1 MVPVEIH
8 SIGVKRNGEAMTAK
22 KFKGIIFDLDGVV
35 TGTARVHGLAW
46 ESMFNDYLKMKADRN
61 GTTLVPFDRERDY
74 LEYVDGKPR
83 MKGVE
88 SFLESRGIELPFGDY
103 DDPPNKETVCG
114 LGNRKNKDFQKV
126 LRKEGP
132 DVFEST
138 INFIKA
144 CKKRGIKIGVASSS
158 RNCKLI
164 LELGNIEKYF
174 ETRVCGIVSREL
186 NLSGKPNPDIFV
198 TAAKNLGLQPDE
210 CVVVEDAIS
219 GVQAG
224 RNGNFGLT
232 LGIAREIDGD
242 TLIQN
247 GADLVVSDMVEIS
260 VDEIEAWFD
269 DGVAADG
276 WNLTYD
282 HFDPEDEKLRETLT
296 AVGNGYLGNRGSYEG
311 EIASDVHYPGTY
323 IAGVYNK
330 LATMVGGR
338 RIYNNDFVNC
348 PNWTLV
354 EFAIGRS
361 DFVSPLKMKVLSYK
375 HNLNM
380 KEGVVSRTL
389 VVKDTRGRITRIGSR
404 RVASMH
410 DPHLCAVQFDVT
422 PLNHSG
428 TIRIRSAID
437 GRIINDNVARYR
449 QLNQKHLSPVSQG
462 KAGISVFLHTE
473 TNRSK
478 YQIVMHA
485 KTAVYQGENPIRP
498 TKEIQKEK
506 GYIAEIFTLNAGE
519 NTTYRLE
526 KTVSVFTSQDEGIKD
541 PRTAGR
547 QALSKIK
554 SFSDVYE
561 PNVRAWANLWKDAD
575 IRIDGDRFMQK
586 AVRLHIYHLLVAASP
601 HNVNIDAGITAR
613 GLHGEAYRG
622 HVFWDELYILPF
634 YNLRLPQISRALLM
648 YRYRRLDG
656 ARQYAEENGYKGAM
670 YPWQTADGSD
680 EETQSIH
687 YNPAD
692 GSWGPDLSRRQRH
705 VSIAVFYNV
714 WRYVEDT
721 GDRKFLRQ
729 YGAEMMLEIARLWA
743 NIAQWDDGSGKYSIA
758 GVMGPDEFHEK
769 QPDSEMHGVKD
780 NAYTNIMVVWLLE
793 KAMEVIDTLSSAA
806 LKRLKKRIGF
816 EIKETEKWKEI
827 SQKLN
832 VIITKEGIISQ
843 FDGYMELKELNWD
856 HYRERYGNIHRMDR
870 ILKAEDDSPNNYKVA
885 KQADTLMTY
894 YVLSP
899 EDVGSILTQ
908 LGYPVADPID
918 LMKRNYAYYE
928 QRTSHGST
936 LSKVVHAIISSY
948 MANEETAWKWFV
960 EAMESDIYDT
970 QGGTTPEGIH
980 CGVMAGTLD
989 VITRYFAGIDF
1000 SKTVPHITPHLPGHW
1015 KRLVMEVR
1023 YRKERYHLDLSHD
1036 KIKLTLKGRT
1046 KTLQPVKING
1056 KTVML
1061 SCGNTR
1067 TIGIRS

>member
-1 MVPVEIH
+1 VT
-8 SIGVKRNGEAMTAK
+8 RK
-22 KFKGIIFDLDGVV
+22 KFKGVILDLDGVV

-46 ESMFNDYLKMKADRN
+46 ESMFNDYLKEKADRD
-61 GTTLVPFDRERDY
+61 GTPFVPFDQERDY

-88 SFLESRGIELPFGDY
+88 SFLESRGIQLPFGDY
-103 DDPPNKETVCG
+103 DDPPDKETVCG
-114 LGNRKNKDFQKV
+114 LGNRKNKDFQEI

-138 INFIKA
+138 ISFIKA
-144 CKKRGIKIGVASSS
+144 CRQRGIKISVASSS

-186 NLSGKPNPDIFV
+186 NLKGKPDPDIFV
-198 TAAKNLGLQPDE
+198 VAAKNLGLQPHE

-224 RNGNFGLT
+224 KNGNFGLT
-232 LGIAREIDGD
+232 LGIAREIGGD

-247 GADLVVSDMVEIS
+247 GADLVVSDMSEIS
-260 VDEIEAWFD
+260 VDEIQTWFD
-269 DGVAADG
+269 EGIAADG
-276 WNLTYD
+276 WNLTYN
-282 HFDPEDEKLRETLT
+282 HFNPADEKLRETLT
-296 AVGNGYLGNRGSYEG
+296 AIGNGYLGNRGSFEG
-311 EIASDVHYPGTY
+311 ESASDVHYPGTY

-330 LATMVGGR
+330 LATMVGGKR
-338 RIYNNDFVNC
+338 VYNNDFVNC

-354 EFAIGRS
+354 ELAIGRS
-361 DFVSPLKMKVLSYK
+361 DFVSPLKMKILSYK
-375 HNLNM
+375 HHLDM
-380 KEGVVSRTL
+380 KEGVVARTI
-389 VVKDTRGRITRIGSR
+389 VAKDARGRITRIGSR

-410 DPHLCAVQFDVT
+410 DPHLCALQFDVT
-422 PLNHSG
+422 PLNYSG
-428 TIRIRSAID
+428 AIRIRSALD

-449 QLNQKHLSPVSQG
+449 QLNQKHLAPVFQG
-462 KAGISVFLHTE
+462 KAGRTVFLHTE

-485 KTAVYQGENPIRP
+485 KTVVYQGKSRIRSAG
-498 TKEIQKEK
+498 KIQRRK
-506 GYIAEIFTLNAGE
+506 GYIAEIFTLNVAE
-519 NTTYRLE
+519 NTTCRLE
-526 KTVSVFTSQDEGIKD
+526 KMVSVFTSLDEGVRD

-547 QALSKIK
+547 QALSTIK
-554 SFSDVYE
+554 SFADVYR
-561 PNVRAWANLWKDAD
+561 PNVRAWANIWKVAD

-586 AVRLHIYHLLVAASP
+586 TARLHIYHLLVAASP
-601 HNVNIDAGITAR
+601 YNVRIDAGITAR

-634 YNLRLPQISRALLM
+634 YNLRFPQISRALLM

-656 ARQYAEENGYKGAM
+656 ARQYAAENGYRGAM

-680 EETQSIH
+680 EETQSVH

-705 VSIAVFYNV
+705 VSLAVFYNV

-721 GDRKFLRQ
+721 GDRQFLRQ
-729 YGAEMMLEIARLWA
+729 YGAEMMLEIARFWA
-743 NIAQWDDGSGKYSIA
+743 SIAQWDDGSGRYSIA

-769 QPDSEMHGVKD
+769 LPGSEVPGVKD

-793 KAMEVIDTLSSAA
+793 KAMEVIDSLSAGA
-806 LKRLKKRIGF
+806 FKRLNEKIGF
-816 EIKETEKWKEI
+816 EIKETKKWQEI
-827 SQKLN
+827 RQKLN
-832 VIITKEGIISQ
+832 VVMTENGIISQ
-843 FDGYMELKELNWD
+843 FDGYMGLKELNWD
-856 HYRERYGNIHRMDR
+856 HYREKYGNIHRMDR
-870 ILKAEDDSPNNYKVA
+870 ILKAEGHSPDAYKVA

-899 EDVGSILTQ
+899 EAVGDILTQ
-908 LGYPVADPID
+908 LGYPAADPVD
-918 LMKRNYAYYE
+918 VMKKNYAYYE

-948 MANEETAWKWFV
+948 MDNEETAWQWFV
-960 EAMESDIYDT
+960 EAMESDIYDS
-970 QGGTTPEGIH
+970 QGGTTLEGIH
-980 CGVMAGTLD
+980 CGVIAGTLD
-989 VITRYFAGIDF
+989 VITRYFVGIDF
-1000 SKTVPHITPHLPGHW
+1000 SKPVPQFTPHLPGHW
-1015 KRLVMEVR
+1015 KRMVMEVR
-1023 YRKERYHLDLSHD
+1023 HRKIRYHIDLSQD
-1036 KIKLTLKGRT
+1036 KIRLTLKGAT
-1046 KTLQPVKING
+1046 KTRQPVKVNG
-1056 KTVML
+1056 RTVML
-1061 SCGNTR
+1061 SGGKTR

>member
-1 MVPVEIH
+1 MA
-8 SIGVKRNGEAMTAK
+8 SK

-46 ESMFNDYLKMKADRN
+46 ESMFNNYLKMKADHD
-61 GTTLVPFDRERDY
+61 GTAFVPFDREKDY

-88 SFLESRGIELPFGDY
+88 SFLESREIKLPFGDY

-132 DVFEST
+132 DVFDST
-138 INFIKA
+138 ITFIKS

-164 LELGNIEKYF
+164 MELGDIEAYF
-174 ETRVCGIVSREL
+174 ETRVCGIVSRKL

-198 TAAKNLGLQPDE
+198 TAAENLGLQPDE

-232 LGIAREIDGD
+232 IGIAREIDSD

-247 GADLVVSDMVEIS
+247 GADIVVADMGEIS
-260 VDEIEAWFD
+260 VNEIEAWFD
-269 DGVAADG
+269 YSVAADG
-276 WNLTYD
+276 WNLTYAY
-282 HFDPEDEKLRETLT
+282 FDPADEKLRESLT
-296 AVGNGYLGNRGSYEG
+296 SVGNGYLGNRGSYEG

-330 LATMVGGR
+330 PATIVGGK

-348 PNWTLV
+348 PNWTQV

-375 HNLNM
+375 HNLNI
-380 KEGVVSRTL
+380 KEGVVSRII
-389 VVKDTRGRITRIGSR
+389 VAKDTRGRITRISSR

-422 PLNHSG
+422 PLNYSD

-437 GRIINDNVARYR
+437 GRIVNDHVARYR

-462 KAGISVFLHTE
+462 KAGSGIFLHTE
-473 TNRSK
+473 TKISK

-485 KTAVYQGENPIRP
+485 KTAVYQGKNPVRP
-498 TKEIQKEK
+498 TKEIQQGK
-506 GYIAEIFTLNAGE
+506 GYIAEVFTLNPGE
-519 NTTYRLE
+519 NTTCRLE
-526 KTVSVFTSQDEGIKD
+526 KMISVFTSLDEGIKT
-541 PRTAGR
+541 PRTDGKK
-547 QALSKIK
+547 ALSKIK
-554 SFSDVYE
+554 TFSDVCE
-561 PNVRAWANLWKDAD
+561 PNVNAWAKLWRISD
-575 IRIDGDRFMQK
+575 IQIEGDRFMQK

-601 HNVNIDAGITAR
+601 HNVHIDAGITAR

-634 YNLRLPQISRALLM
+634 YNLRFPQISRALLM
-648 YRYRRLDG
+648 YRYRRLDC
-656 ARQYAEENGYKGAM
+656 ARGYAEENSYKGAM
-670 YPWQTADGSD
+670 YPWQTADGGD

-721 GDRKFLRQ
+721 GDRKFLRL
-729 YGAEMMLEIARLWA
+729 YGAEMMLEIARFWA
-743 NIAQWDDGSGKYSIA
+743 SIAQWDYDSDKYFIA
-758 GVMGPDEFHEK
+758 GIMGPDEFHEK
-769 QPDSEMHGVKD
+769 HPDSEMHGVKD
-780 NAYTNIMVVWLLE
+780 NAYTNIMVVWLFK
-793 KAMEVIDTLSSAA
+793 KAMEVIETLSPAD
-806 LKRLKKRIGF
+806 LKRIKGITGF
-816 EIKETEKWKEI
+816 EIKETERWKEI
-827 SQKLN
+827 SRKLN
-832 VIITKEGIISQ
+832 VVVTKEGIISQ
-843 FDGYMELKELNWD
+843 FDGYMALKELDWER
-856 HYRERYGNIHRMDR
+856 YRNKYGNIHRMDR
-870 ILKAEDDSPNNYKVA
+870 ILKAEGDSPDKYKVA

-899 EDVGSILTQ
+899 EEVSDILVQ
-908 LGYPVADPID
+908 LGYPVSDPID
-918 LMKRNYAYYE
+918 LLKRNYVYYE

-948 MANEETAWKWFV
+948 MANKETVWKWFV

-970 QGGTTPEGIH
+970 QGSTTPEGIH
-980 CGVMAGTLD
+980 CGVMAGTLG

-1000 SKTVPHITPHLPGHW
+1000 SKTVPQITPNLPGHW
-1015 KRLVMEVR
+1015 KKLVMEVR
-1023 YRKERYHLDLSHD
+1023 YRKKRYHLELSHNRV
-1036 KIKLTLKGRT
+1036 KITLKGKS
-1046 KTLQPVKING
+1046 KTPQPVKINSQ
-1056 KTVML
+1056 TVML
-1061 SCGNTR
+1061 SCDNTR
-1067 TIGIRS
+1067 TIRLRH

>member
-1 MVPVEIH
+1 MK
-8 SIGVKRNGEAMTAK
+8 VKK
-22 KFKGIIFDLDGVV
+22 CKGIIFDLDGVI

-46 ESMFNDYLKMKADRN
+46 ESMFNDYLKIKADRD
-61 GTTLVPFDRERDY
+61 GTTFVPFDRERDY

-88 SFLESRGIELPFGDY
+88 SFLASRGIELPFGDY
-103 DDPPNKETVCG
+103 DDPPKKETVCG

-132 DVFEST
+132 DVFAST
-138 INFIKA
+138 IDFIKA
-144 CKKRGIKIGVASSS
+144 CKKRGIKTGVASSS

-164 LELGNIEKYF
+164 LDLGGIEKYF

-186 NLSGKPNPDIFV
+186 NLSGKPNSDIFV
-198 TAAKNLGLQPDE
+198 TAANNMGLQPCE

-232 LGIAREIDGD
+232 LGIARGIDSD

-247 GADLVVSDMVEIS
+247 GADLVVSNMGEIS
-260 VDEIEAWFD
+260 LDEIEAWFD
-269 DGVAADG
+269 DGVVADG
-276 WNLTYD
+276 WNLIYT
-282 HFDPEDEKLRETLT
+282 HFESEDEKLRETLT
-296 AVGNGYLGNRGSYEG
+296 AVGNGYLGNRGSFEG
-311 EIASDVHYPGTY
+311 ETASDVHYPGTY

-330 LATMVGGR
+330 PATIVGGR

-354 EFAIGRS
+354 EVAIGRS
-361 DFVSPLKMKVLSYK
+361 EFVSPLKMRMLSYK
-375 HNLNM
+375 HSLNM
-380 KEGVVSRTL
+380 KEGVVSRTM
-389 VVKDTRGRITRIGSR
+389 VVKDTQGRITRIGSR
-404 RVASMH
+404 RVASMN
-410 DPHLCAVQFDVT
+410 DPHLCAIQFDVT
-422 PLNHSG
+422 PLNYSG

-462 KAGISVFLHTE
+462 KAGSSVFLHTE
-473 TNRSK
+473 TNKSK
-478 YQIVMHA
+478 YQIVIHA
-485 KTAVYQGENPIRP
+485 KTAVYQGGNLIRP
-498 TKEIQKEK
+498 TKTIQQKK
-506 GYIAEIFTLNAGE
+506 GYIAESIALNVSE
-519 NTTYRLE
+519 NTTCRLE
-526 KTVSVFTSQDEGIKD
+526 KMVSVFTSLDKGGKD
-541 PRTAGR
+541 SRKAGR

-561 PNVRAWANLWKDAD
+561 PNVRAWANLWKVTD

-634 YNLRLPQISRALLM
+634 YNLRFPQISKALLM

-656 ARQYAEENGYKGAM
+656 ARQYAEENGYNGAM

-680 EETQSIH
+680 EETQSVH
-687 YNPAD
+687 FNPAA

-705 VSIAVFYNV
+705 VSIVVFYNV

-721 GDRKFLRQ
+721 GDRKFLHR
-729 YGAEMMLEIARLWA
+729 YGAEMMLEIARFWA
-743 NIAQWDDGSGKYSIA
+743 SIAQWDDGSGKYSIA

-769 QPDSEMHGVKD
+769 QPGSKMQGVKD

-793 KAMEVIDTLSSAA
+793 KAMEVIDALSSAA
-806 LKRLKKRIGF
+806 LKRLKERIGF

-827 SQKLN
+827 RQKLN
-832 VIITKEGIISQ
+832 INITKNGIISQ
-843 FDGYMELKELNWD
+843 FDGYMALKELNWD
-856 HYRERYGNIHRMDR
+856 HYRGKYGDIHRMDR
-870 ILKAEDDSPNNYKVA
+870 ILKAEGDSPDHYKVA

-899 EDVGSILTQ
+899 EAVGDILTQ

-918 LMKRNYAYYE
+918 LMKKNYAYYE

-948 MANEETAWKWFV
+948 MANEVTAWEWFV

-1000 SKTVPHITPHLPGHW
+1000 SKPVPQIAPNLPEHW
-1015 KRLVMEVR
+1015 KGLVLEVHHR
-1023 YRKERYHLDLSHD
+1023 NKGYHLDLSHD
-1036 KIKLTLKGRT
+1036 KIKITLKGGT
-1046 KTLQPVKING
+1046 KTPQPVKVNG

-1061 SCGNTR
+1061 SCGKTR